1 MKKLNLIHVV
11 VVCSV
16 LLCIKPVSG
25 ERLSDGNG
33 LQDTQWDVYVMQL
46 PKCLNEC
53 GGALVSFNEEGSG
66 DIKWDDPS
74 IEGLPFSYAVRRA
87 FDTTLFFTV
96 NDSMPGGG
104 IASISKGILMVLFNC
119 SLGYCGP
126 HYVMVGVPH
135 INSALVD

>member
-53 GGALVSFNEEGSG
+53 GGALVSFNEEGTG
-66 DIKWDDPS
+66 NIKWDDPS

-87 FDTTLFFTV
+87 FDTTLFFAV
-96 NDSMPGGG
+96 NDSMAGVGRAT
-104 IASISKGILMVLFNC
+104 INKGMMMV
-119 SLGYCGP
+119 
-126 HYVMVGVPH
+126 
-135 INSALVD
+135 

>member
-1 MKKLNLIHVV
+1 MKKINLIHVV

-16 LLCIKPVSG
+16 ILCIKPVSG
-25 ERLSDGNG
+25 ERLSAGNG
-33 LQDTQWDVYVMQL
+33 LQNTQWDVYVMQL

-66 DIKWDDPS
+66 DIRWDDPS
-74 IEGLPFSYAVRRA
+74 VEGLPFSYAVRRA

-96 NDSMPGGG
+96 NDSMAGGG

-119 SLGYCGP
+119 RLGYCGP
-126 HYVMVGVPH
+126 HYVMVGAPH
-135 INSALVD
+135 INSALVE